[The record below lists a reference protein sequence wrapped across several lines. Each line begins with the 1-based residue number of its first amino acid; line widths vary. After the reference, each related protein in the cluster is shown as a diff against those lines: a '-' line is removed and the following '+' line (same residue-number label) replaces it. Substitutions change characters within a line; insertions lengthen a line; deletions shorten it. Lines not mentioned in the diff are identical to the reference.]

1 MERQKVRIKKLP
13 ASYGVQ
19 TPPSN
24 IVAYPGSGFPNYG
37 NDMEVQINSSLRP
50 TSKAN
55 ATLEAEQGE
64 TVITNLQGEGIPEF
78 YTVGG
83 KRHYEGGT
91 PLNLP
96 PNSFFFSRDRKM
108 KIKDPAILKMFG
120 KSGTKALTPADI
132 SKQYDINKYR
142 EILANPFSDKL
153 QVETAELMIRNYNN
167 KLGALAM
174 VQESIKGFDNGIPA
188 VAIPYL
194 ENVGIVPEELVGG
207 APSTEG
213 SIPQFKK
220 GGQYLDNN
228 TGTSRVRIV
237 KLPRYQKGR
246 EVQDIP
252 ENARKWDPDKPGYDV
267 SKLRVG
273 DYVWDKET
281 KKYRLYEG
289 RGKKKATQLV
299 DDPNLGDYANDY
311 SLLIEKFSNTDFR
324 DDFYEQYKTEL
335 QNTKPNGKLTQ
346 KDIDEALAMKKE
358 DVINTFLYKIKS
370 NIAVYNKLGTL
381 HPGDAEKLTQLD
393 PEDKWDH
400 DNKLAN
406 EAAVKLGY
414 KPYDV
419 TQIAAFQAGYAGINA
434 MSKSGKYQNYL
445 SDMGLVQ
452 VGRFDEQIAG
462 EEDGSISQIDGWD
475 GNTTSGQVLL
485 ARDSELKFKDIPVK
499 DLEEDP
505 ETKPM
510 EPAKQA
516 APGKFWTQDLVNM
529 SGALGDYFGVKKIQP
544 WQAPLVN
551 YEATPT
557 FTDFRGAAA
566 RIGSQGAGLA
576 NAATTFSGPQS
587 TAATLMGLQS
597 GMAQNIGQV
606 QEAEQQANIGV
617 ANQFELAN
625 VQQRNQFAANKAQWD
640 TALYDK
646 YTVMQQQFKN
656 AKTAAKWNMLSM
668 FNNALTNRGKT
679 QSMNSLYD
687 NYYTDPATGY
697 IDFTRSPGKMKPD
710 NSNQNSYYETI
721 AKIKDAHPDWDSKL
735 IALAVSGAPKV
746 YNDEYPAGVQP
757 SQVGT
762 YPQGY
767 PGATYPNYATQDNS
781 EENPQ

>member
-55 ATLEAEQGE
+55 ATLEAEKGE

-108 KIKDPAILKMFG
+108 KIKDPKILQVFG
-120 KSGTKALTPADI
+120 KSGSKALTPADI

-167 KLGALAM
+167 KLGALAL

-194 ENVGIVPEELVGG
+194 ENVGIVPEELVFG
-207 APSTEG
+207 APSMEAG
-213 SIPQFKK
+213 IPQFKK
-220 GGQYLDNN
+220 GGQYFDNN
-228 TGTSRVRIV
+228 TGTSRVRVV
-237 KLPRYQKGR
+237 KLPRYQTGK

-252 ENARKWDPDKPGYDV
+252 KNARKWDPDRPGYDE
-267 SKLRVG
+267 SKLRAG
-273 DYVWDKET
+273 DYVWDKT
-281 KKYRLYEG
+281 TGKYRKVTG

-324 DDFYEQYKTEL
+324 DAFYEQYRTEL

-346 KDIDEALAMKKE
+346 KDIDEALAMDQE
-358 DVINTFLYKIKS
+358 EVINTFLYKIKS
-370 NIAVYNKLGTL
+370 NLAVYNKLGTL
-381 HPGDAEKLTQLD
+381 HPDDSDKLAQLD
-393 PEDKWDH
+393 PQDKWDH
-400 DNKLAN
+400 NNKLAN

-414 KPYDV
+414 KAYNIPQV
-419 TQIAAFQAGYAGINA
+419 AAFQAGYAVINA

-475 GNTTSGQVLL
+475 GNTTSGQLL
-485 ARDSELKFKDIPVK
+485 LGKDTELQFKDVPVK
-499 DLEEDP
+499 ALEDEP
-505 ETKPM
+505 ETKHV

-529 SGALGDYFGVKKIQP
+529 SGALGDYFGVQKIQP
-544 WQAPLVN
+544 WQAPLTN

-606 QEAEQQANIGV
+606 QEAEHQANVGV

-625 VQQRNQFAANKAQWD
+625 TQQRNQFAVNKANAD

-668 FNNALTNRGKT
+668 FNNAITNRGKT
-679 QSMNSLYD
+679 QAMNSLYD
-687 NYYTDPATGY
+687 NYYTDPANGY
-697 IDFTRSPGKMKPD
+697 LSFTRSPGGIKRDK
-710 NSNQNSYYETI
+710 SKQNDYLSTIETI
-721 AKIKDAHPDWDSKL
+721 KSIHPDWSDKL
-735 IALAVSGAPKV
+735 ITEAASGAPKV
-746 YNDEYPAGVQP
+746 YTDNYPPGVDG

-767 PGATYPNYATQDNS
+767 PGATYPNYATQDDN
-781 EENPQ
+781 EEG